1 MRVLIVASGN
11 SSKVSPFVKEQADS
25 LMKLD
30 CTIDYFLIEGRG
42 IFGYLKNYFLLK
54 RILKRSKRYDLIHA
68 HYGLSGLLASL
79 QPSIPVVI
87 TFHGSDVNLNM
98 RNYLLSLFASRLA
111 NANIFVHT
119 NLSKSLKYYPNQ
131 ANIIPC
137 GVDLDLFRPISKTVA
152 RDKLGLD
159 NKETYVLFS
168 SSFDN
173 KIKNASL
180 AKLAV
185 KRVEN
190 TILIELK
197 NFSRREVSLL
207 LNAVDLLLV
216 TSYSE
221 TGPLIVKEALACN
234 CPLISTD
241 IGDVKTLIAETKNCF
256 ITKYDAE
263 DIASKIDVILKSD
276 RMSNGRD
283 KVKHLGLDIIGNRVL
298 NIYRRMLV

>member
-11 SSKVSPFVKEQADS
+11 SSEVSPFVKEQADS
-25 LMKLD
+25 LRKLD
-30 CTIDYFLIEGRG
+30 CTIDYFLIEGKG

-54 RILKRSKRYDLIHA
+54 RALKKSKRYDLIHA
-68 HYGLSGLLASL
+68 HYGLSGLLAAL
-79 QPSIPVVI
+79 QSFSPVVI
-87 TFHGSDVNLNM
+87 TFHGSDVNLSI

-111 NANIFVHT
+111 DANIFVHP
-119 NLSKSLKYYPNQ
+119 NLSKSLKYYSDQ
-131 ANIIPC
+131 AHIIPC
-137 GVDLDLFRPISKTVA
+137 GVDLDLFTPISKAGA

-159 NKETYVLFS
+159 HKSIYVLFS

-185 KRVEN
+185 KHIEN

-197 NFSRREVSLL
+197 NYSRKEVSLL

-241 IGDVKTLIAETKNCF
+241 VGDVRTLIAKTKNCF

-263 DIASKIDVILKSD
+263 NIASKIDAILKSD
-276 RMSNGRD
+276 RISNGRD
-283 KVKHLGLDIIGNRVL
+283 RVKHLELDIIGNRVL
-298 NIYRRMLV
+298 NIYKRMLV

>member
-25 LMKLD
+25 LKRLD
-30 CTIDYFLIEGRG
+30 CTVDYFLIEGKG

-54 RILKRSKRYDLIHA
+54 RTLKKSKRYDLIHA
-68 HYGLSGLLASL
+68 HYGLSGLLAAL
-79 QPSIPVVI
+79 QSFSPVVI
-87 TFHGSDVNLNM
+87 TFHGSDVNLSI

-111 NANIFVHT
+111 DANIFVHP
-119 NLSKSLKYYPNQ
+119 NLSKSLKYYSDQ
-131 ANIIPC
+131 AHIIPC
-137 GVDLDLFRPISKTVA
+137 GVDLDLFKPISKAGA

-159 NKETYVLFS
+159 HRSIYVLFS

-180 AKLAV
+180 AKLAL
-185 KRVEN
+185 KHIDN
-190 TILIELK
+190 ITLIELK
-197 NFSRREVSLL
+197 NYSRREVSLL

-216 TSYSE
+216 TSHSE

-241 IGDVKTLIAETKNCF
+241 VGDVKTLIAGTKNCF
-256 ITKYDAE
+256 ITTYDAE
-263 DIASKIDVILKSD
+263 NIARKIDSILKSD

-283 KVKHLGLDIIGNRVL
+283 TVKHLGLDIIGNRVL
-298 NIYRRMLV
+298 NIYKRVLV

>member
-1 MRVLIVASGN
+1 MRILIVASGN
-11 SSKVSPFVKEQADS
+11 SSQISPFVKEQADS